1 MYVVFI
7 KIIFVFLSDLLGT
20 MWSVRSLNVEPMVWC
35 VFIEQPDLSACVNMQ
50 TPKTLVGISE
60 GTGSSVMVKVLPL

>member
-20 MWSVRSLNVEPMVWC
+20 MSTVRILNVQLMVCC
-35 VFIEQPDLSACVNMQ
+35 VFIEQPDLSACVKMQ
-50 TPKTLVGISE
+50 TPKTLVDISE

>member
-20 MWSVRSLNVEPMVWC
+20 MSTVRILNVELMV
-35 VFIEQPDLSACVNMQ
+35 
-50 TPKTLVGISE
+50 
-60 GTGSSVMVKVLPL
+60 